1 MKCQTTT
8 NKINVSNF
16 YSGVSVC
23 FTEVKDCSG
32 CFHSRIPDPAKD
44 NEVNDQTLSHG
55 MDIDYTAVI
64 DHVNTRFTVSR
75 QYRDPSYSDIKEQDM
90 SHPLE
95 SSCLKM
101 TTEQQTLCACV
112 KKEPSGPTN
121 ASVKGQRSQP
131 YYVDVE
137 EIPNDKENDGSQ
149 HHHLTYVDINKHDTC
164 PQLHP
169 TYSDIN
175 EQHWSQNNDSD
186 YVDIKLQDTSQPTE
200 PSYYEMDTE
209 KKSDKPP
216 CVYVGKEDK
225 SQPLDPTN
233 SDDKKQH
240 PSQHDD
246 PRYPDV
252 TIEER
257 DKTYISMYAHV
268 QKKMK
273 RNPGSST
280 KLHIKKKETNCP
292 DDLVHSSVKHQDK
305 NISVDPTQV
314 RGQDTRQGSD
324 PTYSLTNKHNPVQ
337 PVNPICVPDKE
348 VMQQQDDV
356 LYNHL
361 HEDICQHHDPNY
373 AHVEKRTTRQG
384 GGLTCQDVRGDNN
397 LDGKGTQASQ
407 TTSSTSDNQTLHNQ
421 MNSPPR
427 LLLLSL

>member
-1 MKCQTTT
+1 M
-8 NKINVSNF
+8 NRINIINCN
-16 YSGVSVC
+16 SGVSIC
-23 FTEVKDCSG
+23 LTEVKNCG
-32 CFHSRIPDPAKD
+32 GYFHSSIPDPAQD

-55 MDIDYTAVI
+55 VDIDYTAVQ
-64 DHVNTRFTVSR
+64 DHVNTRFSVTR
-75 QYRDPSYSDIKEQDM
+75 QYHDPSYSDVKEQDM

-101 TTEQQTLCACV
+101 TTEQQTLCTCV
-112 KKEPSGPTN
+112 KKEPRGATD
-121 ASVKGQRSQP
+121 ASVKEQQGQP

-137 EIPNDKENDGSQ
+137 EIPNDKENDESQ
-149 HHHLTYVDINKHDTC
+149 HPHLTYVDINKHDTC
-164 PQLHP
+164 QQLHP
-169 TYSDIN
+169 TYSDKKK
-175 EQHWSQNNDSD
+175 QWSQNSDSD

-200 PSYYEMDTE
+200 PSCNEMDTE

-216 CVYVGKEDK
+216 CVYVEKEDK
-225 SQPLDPTN
+225 SKQFDPTN

-246 PRYPDV
+246 SRYPDV

-273 RNPGSST
+273 RNPGIST
-280 KLHIKKKETNCP
+280 KRHIKKKATNCP
-292 DDLVHSSVKHQDK
+292 DDLLHSSVKQQDK

-324 PTYSLTNKHNPVQ
+324 PTYSVINKHNPVH
-337 PVNPICVPDKE
+337 PVNPIYVADKE
-348 VMQQQDDV
+348 ATHHQGDV
-356 LYNHL
+356 YNHL

-373 AHVEKRTTRQG
+373 AHVEKRTTRQAG
-384 GGLTCQDVRGDNN
+384 GPTCQDVRGDKN
-397 LDGKGTQASQ
+397 LEGKGMQSSS
-407 TTSSTSDNQTLHNQ
+407 TTSSTTSDNQTLHNQ
-421 MNSPPR
+421 MHSPPR